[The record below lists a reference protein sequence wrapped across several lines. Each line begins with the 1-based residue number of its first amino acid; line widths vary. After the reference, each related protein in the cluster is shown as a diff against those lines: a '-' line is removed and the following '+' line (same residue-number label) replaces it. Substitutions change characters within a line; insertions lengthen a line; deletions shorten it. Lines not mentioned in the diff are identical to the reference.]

1 MAEEKDVLTIIR
13 RMVIASAMFVPLA
26 ALTASAQ
33 QPTAAPPV
41 FHATS
46 ELVQVNVVALDKHG
60 KPVPDLRREEFQLFD
75 NGVRQEIRLFTGQ
88 GERTVPRP
96 PELSAVNT
104 FTNLIAPS
112 AGPQSGYTVI
122 LLDNLYSG
130 SDPTNEEG
138 SVLARSRALEMLRSA
153 PAGEKIAIYAPGIKF
168 KVICEFTT
176 DRDLLERELRKFKVT
191 PSTPAPEV
199 RPTLQSLLNPGAAP
213 ETQSHAAAEMAR
225 VDALIQSDIGDFQ
238 LSALADHV
246 AGVPGRK
253 KLIWLANK
261 FPISP
266 QALQNLNR
274 SGVSIYPVDI
284 DGVCRLCPDRPRA
297 QMDSIAA
304 MTGGVPY
311 YGRNDISA
319 AMLEAMDDGNVSYR
333 LGFYPSVDEASAD
346 EGAGPAVHRLTVSV
360 SRLGVRLRY
369 GTTYQQ
375 TALPVT
381 VTPGDLGHAMNR
393 PIDATAIP
401 VKATVTRVRDRLS
414 LDATVSVES
423 LGLIPDQDRRTGK
436 IEFAARFTTA
446 DAVIASEPVT
456 RTVTFNLSQEKY
468 DIAVRDG
475 ITYHHELQIPS
486 KAVELK
492 LLFANPASGKIG
504 TLTIPLARVK
514 AGAAAPR

>member
-1 MAEEKDVLTIIR
+1 MRGIIGLC
-13 RMVIASAMFVPLA
+13 LA
-26 ALTASAQ
+26 AGIAAGQ
-33 QPTAAPPV
+33 QPSSPTAPAV

-60 KPVPDLRREEFQLFD
+60 KPVSDLKREEFQLFD
-75 NGVRQEIRLFTGQ
+75 NGVRQEIRVFAGR
-88 GERTVPRP
+88 GENTAKVPP
-96 PELSAVNT
+96 PELMATNA

-138 SVLARSRALEMLRSA
+138 SLLSRSRALEMLRSA

-176 DRDLLERELRKFKVT
+176 DRDLLDRELRKFKVM
-191 PSTPAPEV
+191 PSTPASEP
-199 RPTLQSLLNPGAAP
+199 RPTLQAMLNPQAAA
-213 ETQSHAAAEMAR
+213 EAQSRAAAEMAR

-261 FPISP
+261 FPVSP
-266 QALQNLNR
+266 RALQDLNR
-274 SGVSIYPVDI
+274 AGVSIYPVDI
-284 DGVCRLCPDRPRA
+284 DGVCRLCPERPRQ
-297 QMDSIAA
+297 QMDEIAA
-304 MTGGVPY
+304 MTGGVAY
-311 YGRNDISA
+311 YGRNDLSA

-333 LGFYPSVDEASAD
+333 LGFYPSVEDDGTA
-346 EGAGPAVHRLTVSV
+346 PVHMLTVSV
-360 SRLGVRLRY
+360 SRPGVRLRY
-369 GTTYQQ
+369 GTTYQRA
-375 TALPVT
+375 ALPVT
-381 VTPGDLGHAMNR
+381 VTPGDLGRAMNR

-401 VKATVTRVRDRLS
+401 VRASVVRVRDRLS
-414 LDATVSVES
+414 LDATVSLES
-423 LGLIPDQDRRTGK
+423 LGLTQEQDRWTGH

-446 DAVIASEPVT
+446 DAIIASEPIT
-456 RTVTFNLSQEKY
+456 RTVTLNLSQEKY
-468 DIAVRDG
+468 DIAVRAG
-475 ITYHHELQIPS
+475 VTYHHDLQIPP

-514 AGAAAPR
+514 AGAASPR